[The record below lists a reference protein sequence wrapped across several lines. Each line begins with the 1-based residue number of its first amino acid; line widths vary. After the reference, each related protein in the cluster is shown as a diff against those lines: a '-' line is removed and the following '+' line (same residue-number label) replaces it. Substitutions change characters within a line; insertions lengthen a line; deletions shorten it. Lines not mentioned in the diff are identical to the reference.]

1 MSVTDEARQL
11 SSWLDST
18 KADHSLFGA
27 YAFNLN
33 CRVIDILGR
42 LIFRINKLEEI
53 IDRQDNLLKELQ
65 Q

>member
-33 CRVIDILGR
+33 CRVINILDR
-42 LIFRINKLEEI
+42 LVFKINKLEETV
-53 IDRQDNLLKELQ
+53 DRQDDLLKQLQ

>member
-42 LIFRINKLEEI
+42 LVFKINKLERI
-53 IDRQDNLLKELQ
+53 IDRKNDLIKELQ